1 MEAQIQFLMK
11 IKHLSQGSY
20 SFADELAEILGLS
33 ADSVYRRIRGET
45 ALSVDELLKI
55 CRYYKVSPDIL
66 NESATGFVNFHY
78 NLLQSEQDFESYLTS
93 FLISLQMLK
102 KAGKVAQII
111 YAADD
116 VPIFHHF
123 NYPEHSAFKMFYW
136 MKSVLN
142 IETFAGEKF
151 SYETIRP
158 EILELGKEI
167 YNTYC
172 QVPAI
177 EIWTEESLNSTLNQI
192 LYCWESGL
200 FKNPK
205 DVALIIEQTYKMI
218 DLIQKQAEVG
228 AKTLDIKHTDNFQM
242 YHTDIQIGNNC
253 VLVTAGEQKMVYIRH
268 QTFNTLRSTNPNFCK
283 ETEQWLNNEIRKAM
297 PISGVA
303 EKQRYQFFQ
312 KVRHKIDKLASKI
325 GYL

>member
-1 MEAQIQFLMK
+1 MEAQIQFLQK
-11 IKHLSQGSY
+11 IKNLSQGNY
-20 SFADELAEILGLS
+20 SFADELAEILALS
-33 ADSVYRRIRGET
+33 ADSIYRRIRGET

-55 CRYYKVSPDIL
+55 CRHYKVSPDIL
-66 NESATGFVNFHY
+66 NETDTGFVNFHY
-78 NLLQSEQDFESYLTS
+78 NLLQSEESFEQYLSS
-93 FLISLQMLK
+93 FLASLQMLR
-102 KAGKVAQII
+102 KAGKLAQII

-123 NYPEHSAFKMFYW
+123 NFPEHSSFKMFYW

-142 IETFAGEKF
+142 IDTLTGKKF
-151 SYETIRP
+151 SFSIVKP
-158 EILELGKEI
+158 EILQLGKEI
-167 YNTYC
+167 YDTYC

-200 FKNPK
+200 FENPK
-205 DVALIIEQTYKMI
+205 DVNIIIDQTYKMI
-218 DLIQKQAEVG
+218 ELIQKQAEVG
-228 AKTLDIKHTDNFQM
+228 SKTLDVKHIDNFQM
-242 YHTDIQIGNNC
+242 YHTEIQIGNNC

-283 ETEQWLNNEIRKAM
+283 ETEQWLHNEIRKSM

-312 KVRHKIDKLASKI
+312 KIIQKIDKLRLK
-325 GYL
+325 LNV

>member
-1 MEAQIQFLMK
+1 MEAQIQFLLK
-11 IKHLSQGSY
+11 IKNLSQGNY

-66 NESATGFVNFHY
+66 NESDTGFVNFHY
-78 NLLQSEQDFESYLTS
+78 NLLQCEQDFEDYLKS
-93 FLISLQMLK
+93 FLASLQMLK
-102 KAGKVAQII
+102 KAGKLAQII

-123 NYPEHSAFKMFYW
+123 NFPEHSAFKMFYW

-142 IETFAGEKF
+142 IEIFTGEKF
-151 SYETIRP
+151 SYAIIKP
-158 EILELGKEI
+158 ELLDLGKEI
-167 YNTYC
+167 YNAYC

-200 FKNPK
+200 FENPK
-205 DVALIIEQTYKMI
+205 DLTLIIEQTYKMI

-228 AKTLDIKHTDNFQM
+228 SKTLDIKHTDNFQM
-242 YHTDIQIGNNC
+242 YHTEIQIGNNS

-268 QTFNTLRSTNPNFCK
+268 QTFNTLRSTNPNFCR
-283 ETEQWLNNEIRKAM
+283 ETEQWLHNEIRKAV

-312 KVRHKIDKLASKI
+312 KIRQKIDKLVNKI
-325 GYL
+325 GV